1 MIENKIRGRRCV
13 STSQKV
19 NVQGLRWIL
28 VLVSIAAGGLAVLNS
43 SRAQPAPAA
52 NDAPLRVYTSDGFK
66 PALLALIPQIE
77 HALGRKVSPEFD
89 ASNVLQK
96 KIESGERFNL
106 AILAAANID
115 ALIKQGKLAAGAPAE
130 LGRAGIGVGLRA
142 GAPKPD
148 IRTPEAMKR
157 LLLSVHS
164 IEFNR
169 SGASAVHINEMV
181 DRLGI
186 AEKVKPKFVLTD
198 APGQPQ
204 RDVAAGKSEMV
215 ITLIPEIEEFQGLEL
230 VGPLPGN
237 LQSYIN
243 FSAAIAKDS
252 PDREASRALIR
263 LLSSSSVIPT
273 LKQKG
278 IDPRERH

>member
-1 MIENKIRGRRCV
+1 MH
-13 STSQKV
+13 S
-19 NVQGLRWIL
+19 LRWIV
-28 VLVSIAAGGLAVLNS
+28 VLVAIAAAWAATNS
-43 SRAQPAPAA
+43 SKAQPHPAT
-52 NDAPLRVYTSDGFK
+52 NGAPLRVYTSDGFK
-66 PALLALIPQIE
+66 PALQALIPQIE

-96 KIESGERFNL
+96 KIESGEPFDV
-106 AILAAANID
+106 AILAAGNID
-115 ALIKQGKLAAGAPAE
+115 ALIKQGKLAAGTRAE

-148 IRTPEAMKR
+148 IGTPEAIKR
-157 LLLSVHS
+157 TLLSAHS

-169 SGASAVHINEMV
+169 DGASAVHINEMV
-181 DRLGI
+181 ERLGI
-186 AEKVKPKFVLTD
+186 AEKVKPKFVLTA

-204 RDVAAGKSEMV
+204 MDVAAGKSEMV
-215 ITLIPEIEEFQGLEL
+215 ITLIPEIKDFPGLEL
-230 VGPLPGN
+230 IGPLPAD

-252 PDREASRALIR
+252 PNQDAARALIKFIA
-263 LLSSSSVIPT
+263 SSSVIPT

-278 IDPRERH
+278 IDRR